1 MENKLPKRSEVPV
14 EMTWRLT
21 DIYETEELWNEDYKT
36 AGLLADEIREYEGR
50 VCESADTMLKVFD
63 LYEACLMK
71 VYRLYGYAHM
81 MHDQDTA
88 DQKNQ
93 GLHSK
98 AMSLDVM
105 VGEKLAF
112 LEPEVLSLDKEKVDA
127 FYEENEALKKYKCLI
142 TEMMRTSN

>member
-71 VYRLYGYAHM
+71 V
-81 MHDQDTA
+81 
-88 DQKNQ
+88 
-93 GLHSK
+93 
-98 AMSLDVM
+98 
-105 VGEKLAF
+105 
-112 LEPEVLSLDKEKVDA
+112 PEVVPSFVMNARTLTYQVSPVA
-127 FYEENEALKKYKCLI
+127 KYLA
-142 TEMMRTSN
+142 SVANVPV